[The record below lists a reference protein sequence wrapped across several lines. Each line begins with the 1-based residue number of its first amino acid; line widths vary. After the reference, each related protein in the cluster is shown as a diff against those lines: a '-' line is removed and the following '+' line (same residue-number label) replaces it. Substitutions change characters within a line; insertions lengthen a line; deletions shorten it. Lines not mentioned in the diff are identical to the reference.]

1 MSCTDTV
8 TQTANNMLSNI
19 GSYIS
24 KNISD
29 SPADHT
35 YTGRVIDK
43 QTYKDTSNNATL
55 IKRWLVTANGASY
68 YVNVENANITS
79 VGQEVRLYVPNNNK
93 SRIYA
98 EVINPATAPDKIIY
112 KENNEDYNDYK
123 GYGTNKK
130 KGISADDVTIDTIV
144 EEWQLADMTKLE
156 RLYIL
161 TVIKA
166 GESNEE
172 VTSIVCPDGKQIDL
186 EGFIIG

>member
-1 MSCTDTV
+1 MPCTDTV

-43 QTYKDTSNNATL
+43 QTYRDTSNNTTL
-55 IKRWLVTANGASY
+55 IKRWLVAANGASY

-93 SRIYA
+93 SKIYA

-112 KENNEDYNDYK
+112 K
-123 GYGTNKK
+123 
-130 KGISADDVTIDTIV
+130 
-144 EEWQLADMTKLE
+144 
-156 RLYIL
+156 
-161 TVIKA
+161 
-166 GESNEE
+166 
-172 VTSIVCPDGKQIDL
+172 
-186 EGFIIG
+186 

>member
-19 GSYIS
+19 GSYIN

-43 QTYKDTSNNATL
+43 QTYKDTSNNAIL
-55 IKRWLVTANGASY
+55 IKRWLVAANGASY

-98 EVINPATAPDKIIY
+98 EVINPATAPDKITY
-112 KENNEDYNDYK
+112 TENNEDYNDYK
-123 GYGTNKK
+123 EYGIDKK
-130 KGISADDVTIDTIV
+130 KNITQNDVTVDTIV
-144 EEWQLADMTKLE
+144 EEWQLADMTKLK

-166 GESNEE
+166 GESDEE
-172 VTSIVCPDGKQIDL
+172 VTSIVCPDGKQINL